1 MEERQMN
8 MFARRPLIN
17 GFGQMAIFNGL
28 GKCLADACWLAA
40 GKQPKLKVICPKT
53 IKYGHLPKPLINGR
67 RANVFICRS
76 SIYGPTAPSTTM

>member
-53 IKYGHLPKPLINGR
+53 IKYGHLPKTIN
-67 RANVFICRS
+67 F
-76 SIYGPTAPSTTM
+76 STTEQLTIFGKCA